1 MREGELEDIKRRSGE
16 VKPWRKKRMKRRRER
31 KNLKQKHG
39 LDVSVLEEGKAWL
52 KYEKTAFEAGRLN
65 VIQINSKQVQ
75 K

>member
-1 MREGELEDIKRRSGE
+1 ME
-16 VKPWRKKRMKRRRER
+16 RRRER

-65 VIQINSKQVQ
+65 LIQINSKQEQ